1 MRETILL
8 INFKDKKQAS
18 DIKRI
23 AMMNKIL
30 CKEVKYEEYC
40 QPIGAL
46 AGIKEIYK
54 EGEVYTGEPIEKEMM
69 IFCGLPEHKLDAML
83 IKMRQNKVKRV
94 DYKAVLTPT
103 NIGWYIPDLYKEL
116 TKEHEAFEKGAAQVH
131 QE

>member
-8 INFKDKKQAS
+8 INFTDKKQAS

-23 AMMNKIL
+23 AMMNKIF
-30 CKEVKYEEYC
+30 CKDVSYEEYC

-54 EGEVYTGEPIEKEMM
+54 EGEVYTGDPIEKEMM

-83 IKMRQNKVKRV
+83 MKMRQNKVKRV
-94 DYKAVLTPT
+94 NYKAVLTPT

-116 TKEHEAFEKGAAQVH
+116 AKEHEAFQKGLPQVH
-131 QE
+131 QK